1 MSDTREAYEAMVNAG
16 VSEEAARDFLKDAI
30 GEDPAI
36 LTSAVV
42 TLRVTITVDL
52 DQDDLDGLSEDD
64 EDAMISIAEDK
75 FDVSGWNVS
84 LDSVDDGEVSD
95 IVADID

>member
-1 MSDTREAYEAMVNAG
+1 MSDSRDAYEALVNAG
-16 VSEEAARDFLKDAI
+16 VSETRAREI
-30 GEDPAI
+30 VREETGQDPAV

-52 DQDDLDGLSEDD
+52 DQDDLDGLTEDD

-84 LDSVDDGEVSD
+84 FDSVDDGEVND
-95 IVADID
+95 IVADLY